1 MDESHLDVGAELKF
15 RAEGPYTK
23 KLIQTERSI
32 VMIVCLEPG
41 QVIPAHSHV
50 SREAFVYGLQGAVR
64 LTPGDGPA
72 EIRPGELRFYDGT
85 SSISPRNVGDE
96 RAAFLVTLV
105 RKKHA

>member
-1 MDESHLDVGAELKF
+1 
-15 RAEGPYTK
+15 
-23 KLIQTERSI
+23 
-32 VMIVCLEPG
+32 
-41 QVIPAHSHV
+41 
-50 SREAFVYGLQGAVR
+50 LQGAVR